1 MNAMPAII
9 AALCLGSTIATVGSS
24 AWIIRCAGRRRHG
37 QAGSTT
43 LEFTL
48 AFPSFLVS
56 VFTAAQTALLM
67 HAQVIVDYAAFT
79 AARSASVWIAE
90 MGTSE
95 RIDSGTQ
102 ADEPRA
108 RVLRAATLGCVA
120 ISPNV
125 RQLVGLRVSRP
136 PTGLGS
142 ALREN
147 APLGPAPEPSVA
159 TLTQDVVERWPY
171 ASAYTAVL
179 IQARGATGCRG
190 TDPRVTVTVEHKY
203 RMPVPFVGPALAR
216 MLGGGRLGAVS
227 GEYYAP
233 LTATYS
239 RRRWA
244 CDREI

>member
-1 MNAMPAII
+1 VNAMTII
-9 AALCLGSTIATVGSS
+9 TAALCLASTIAGVASMTWLG
-24 AWIIRCAGRRRHG
+24 RCAGRRRHG
-37 QAGSTT
+37 QSGSTT

-67 HAQVIVDYAAFT
+67 HAQVIIDYAAFA
-79 AARSASVWIAE
+79 AARSASVWIADVA
-90 MGTSE
+90 TSE
-95 RIDSGTQ
+95 RLDHSTQ

-108 RVLRAATLGCVA
+108 RVLRAATLGTVA

-125 RQLVGLRVSRP
+125 RQLAGFHVSRP
-136 PTGLGS
+136 PAGLGAAVRES
-142 ALREN
+142 AS
-147 APLGPAPEPSVA
+147 AGPAPQPSVA

-179 IQARGATGCRG
+179 IQASGLAGCRG

-216 MLGGGRLGAVS
+216 MLGGGRLGAVP
-227 GEYYAP
+227 GEYYTP

-239 RRRWA
+239 MRRWA